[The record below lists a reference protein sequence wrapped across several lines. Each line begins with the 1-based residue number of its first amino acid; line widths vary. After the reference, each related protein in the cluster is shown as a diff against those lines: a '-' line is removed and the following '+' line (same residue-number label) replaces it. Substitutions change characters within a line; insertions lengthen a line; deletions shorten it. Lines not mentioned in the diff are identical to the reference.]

1 MSFRI
6 STTVLR
12 VAAARHIA
20 NPTIL
25 RNRAFHSPYTA
36 LDNSPLTSPPKENTI
51 SSAYEKHYDHP
62 SEPVHHSGLRTYVV
76 SEPDAHSRHY
86 QVPAGAYPTSAPYVN
101 FNSTNAPDIT
111 GRQYS
116 STAADP
122 LAHETTTVAA
132 PRNPSGV
139 GESAAVRNASAPGV
153 LGMRGGGYGG
163 LGLMDNQGTALGTG
177 RLADRN
183 PPPDGSA
190 AEKYSRAGVKEA
202 WKLRK

>member
-12 VAAARHIA
+12 ARHIA
-20 NPTIL
+20 VPSTL
-25 RNRAFHSPYTA
+25 HSRAFHSPYTV
-36 LDNSPLTSPPKENTI
+36 LGDSPLTSHPKENTI
-51 SSAYEKHYDHP
+51 SSAYEKHYDHA
-62 SEPVHHSGLRTYVV
+62 SEPVCHSGLRTYVV

-101 FNSTNAPDIT
+101 FNSTSAPDIT

-116 STAADP
+116 STSADL
-122 LAHETTTVAA
+122 LAHETTTAAA
-132 PRNPSGV
+132 PRNASGV
-139 GESAAVRNASAPGV
+139 GESAAVRNASAPGM
-153 LGMRGGGYGG
+153 LWRGGYGG
-163 LGLMDNQGTALGTG
+163 LGLMDRQGTTPGTG

-190 AEKYSRAGVKEA
+190 AEKYSKAGIKEA

>member
-12 VAAARHIA
+12 AAAATRAI
-20 NPTIL
+20 T
-25 RNRAFHSPYTA
+25 RTRAFHSPFTV
-36 LDNSPLTSPPKENTI
+36 LGDSSLTSPTKENTI

-62 SEPVHHSGLRTYVV
+62 SEPVFHSGLRTYVV
-76 SEPDAHSRHY
+76 SEPDAHSKHY

-101 FNSTNAPDIT
+101 FHPTSAPDIA

-122 LAHETTTVAA
+122 LAHDTTTAAA

-153 LGMRGGGYGG
+153 MGVRGGGYGG
-163 LGLMDNQGTALGTG
+163 MGLMDKQGTTPGTG

-183 PPPDGSA
+183 PPPDSSV
-190 AEKYSRAGVKEA
+190 AEKYSKAGVDEA

>member
-6 STTVLR
+6 TTTLR
-12 VAAARHIA
+12 AHTATL
-20 NPTIL
+20 TIM
-25 RNRAFHSPYTA
+25 RRRAFHSPFTS
-36 LDNSPLTSPPKENTI
+36 LGNSTSPSKEDI
-51 SSAYEKHYDHP
+51 ASAYEKHYDHP
-62 SEPVHHSGLRTYVV
+62 SEPVSHSGLRTYVV
-76 SEPDAHSRHY
+76 SEPEAHSRHY

-101 FNSTNAPDIT
+101 FNPTGVPDT
-111 GRQYS
+111 AGRQYS
-116 STAADP
+116 STAP
-122 LAHETTTVAA
+122 GLENTSTTTAA

-153 LGMRGGGYGG
+153 MGMRGGGYGG
-163 LGLMDNQGTALGTG
+163 LGLMDKQGTNTTG

-190 AEKYSRAGVKEA
+190 AEKYSKAGIKEA